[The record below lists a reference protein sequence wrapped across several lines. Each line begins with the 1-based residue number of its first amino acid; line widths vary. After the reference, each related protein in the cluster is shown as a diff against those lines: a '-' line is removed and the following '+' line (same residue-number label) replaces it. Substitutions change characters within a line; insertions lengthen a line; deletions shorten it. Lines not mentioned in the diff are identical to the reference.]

1 MPTPTALCGTVVPEA
16 AINAFVVV
24 PVAGHSALIRAQ
36 PLIRTRSSNTC
47 WLPATNV
54 PRCGAFAGCSGSVAT
69 RLPIGWKK
77 KAAQLPPLAAT
88 VVPAKRGD
96 KLEMDEL
103 WSFVQKKANKHW
115 IWLVVCRRT
124 RQVVAAAMGA
134 RDEPT
139 CRRLWNRIP
148 EAYRGKYVYT
158 DFYTTYFCVVPEK
171 QHRPSEKG
179 TGQTNKVERFN
190 LTLRQRLGRFV
201 RKTLSFSKSSR
212 MHWYALLLFLHEYNC
227 HCCER
232 FKLTADPASS
242 T

>member
-1 MPTPTALCGTVVPEA
+1 MPT
-16 AINAFVVV
+16 
-24 PVAGHSALIRAQ
+24 
-36 PLIRTRSSNTC
+36 
-47 WLPATNV
+47 
-54 PRCGAFAGCSGSVAT
+54 
-69 RLPIGWKK
+69 GWKK
-77 KAAQLPPLAAT
+77 KAAELPPLATA

-96 KLEMDEL
+96 KLEIDEL
-103 WSFVQKKANKHW
+103 GSFVQKKTNPHW

-124 RQVVAAAMGA
+124 RQVIAAAMGR
-134 RDEPT
+134 RDEQT
-139 CRRLWNRIP
+139 CRRLWDRIP
-148 EAYRGKYVYT
+148 QAYRRKYVYT

-212 MHWYALLLFLHEYNC
+212 MHWYALVLFLHEYNR
-227 HCCER
+227 HCLKR
-232 FKLTADPASS
+232 FKLTAADPAGS

>member
-1 MPTPTALCGTVVPEA
+1 
-16 AINAFVVV
+16 
-24 PVAGHSALIRAQ
+24 
-36 PLIRTRSSNTC
+36 
-47 WLPATNV
+47 
-54 PRCGAFAGCSGSVAT
+54 
-69 RLPIGWKK
+69 LPIGWKK

-96 KLEMDEL
+96 QLEIDEL

-124 RQVVAAAMGA
+124 RQVIAAAMGA
-134 RDEPT
+134 RD
-139 CRRLWNRIP
+139 
-148 EAYRGKYVYT
+148 VYT
-158 DFYTTYFCVVPEK
+158 DFYATYFCVVPEK

-179 TGQTNKVERFN
+179 TGQTNNQTNKVERFN

-232 FKLTADPASS
+232 FKLTADPATS